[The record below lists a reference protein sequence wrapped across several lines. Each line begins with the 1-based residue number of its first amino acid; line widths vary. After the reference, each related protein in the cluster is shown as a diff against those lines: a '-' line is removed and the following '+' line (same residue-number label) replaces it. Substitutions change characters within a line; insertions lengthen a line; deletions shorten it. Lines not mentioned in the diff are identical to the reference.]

1 MPYEYTFYD
10 TNNRPI
16 VQCDLECTQCK
27 GITRAGNQCSRNTCI
42 GVGFCWHHLMSVKH
56 LKIKNSTLHGKG
68 LFAFLNKRA
77 TQRDIVFRSGEEI
90 IIYDGKIV
98 DSKVIHNSYRD
109 YTAPYA
115 VKIYGV
121 PKVKDAA
128 CKRGV
133 AAIANTHNNPE
144 MRNARIIT
152 KVTPRTLRRSVV
164 LVATKDIFHG
174 QEIINDYG
182 HEYNLPENENTTFK
196 TRYVQRRR

>member
-1 MPYEYTFYD
+1 
-10 TNNRPI
+10 
-16 VQCDLECTQCK
+16 
-27 GITRAGNQCSRNTCI
+27 
-42 GVGFCWHHLMSVKH
+42 MSVKH

-98 DSKVIHNSYRD
+98 DSKVIHDSYRD